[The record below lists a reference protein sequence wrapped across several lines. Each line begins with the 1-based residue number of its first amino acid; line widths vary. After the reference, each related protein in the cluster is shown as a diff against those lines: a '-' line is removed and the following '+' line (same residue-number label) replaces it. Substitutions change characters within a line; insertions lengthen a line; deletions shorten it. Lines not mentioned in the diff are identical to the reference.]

1 MDLQGFFRKN
11 PNIAIAFSGGAD
23 SAYLLYMAAT
33 YGKRVTAYYVKSQ
46 FQPQFELDHARRL
59 CKELSVELRVL
70 PLDQLSDPQIRQN
83 DPLRCY
89 YCKRRIFSTIREAA
103 KEDGYT
109 ILCDGTNADDREDD
123 RPGFRALRELQV
135 HSPLRECG
143 IAKEELR
150 RLSKEAGLFTHDKAA
165 YACLATRIPT
175 GEALTARALKSTEI
189 SEGILYD
196 LGFRDFR
203 IRCSK
208 GIPRLQ
214 IKKEQFPL
222 YTENK
227 ERILT
232 ALAPLYDALWQE
244 PEVRL

>member
-1 MDLQGFFRKN
+1 MDLQSFFRKN
-11 PNIAIAFSGGAD
+11 PKVAIAFSGGAD

-33 YGKRVTAYYVKSQ
+33 YGKHVTAYYVKSQ
-46 FQPQFELDHARRL
+46 FQPQFELDHAVRL
-59 CKELSVELRVL
+59 CRQLSVKLRIL
-70 PLDQLSDPQIRQN
+70 PLDQLTDPLIAKN

-89 YCKRRIFSTIREAA
+89 YCKKRIFSAIREEAM
-103 KEDGYT
+103 KDGYSL
-109 ILCDGTNADDREDD
+109 LCDGTNADDREDD

-135 HSPLRECG
+135 RSPLRECG
-143 IAKEELR
+143 ITKTELR
-150 RLSKEAGLFTHDKAA
+150 HLSKEAGLFTHDKAA

-175 GEALTARALKSTEI
+175 GEALTAQALQTTEI
-189 SEGILYD
+189 AEGILYD

-208 GIPRLQ
+208 GTPRLQ
-214 IKKEQFPL
+214 IKKDQFPL

>member
-1 MDLQGFFRKN
+1 MDLQTFFREN
-11 PNIAIAFSGGAD
+11 PRVAIAFSGGVD
-23 SAYLLYMAAT
+23 SAYLLYMGAK
-33 YGKRVTAYYVKSQ
+33 YGQAVRAYFVKSQ
-46 FQPQFELDHARRL
+46 FQPQFELDHARKL
-59 CKELSVELRVL
+59 CEELSVDLTVL
-70 PLDQLSDPQIRQN
+70 TLNQLADPLIRQN

-89 YCKRRIFSTIREAA
+89 YCKKGIFSAIRDAA
-103 KEDGYT
+103 IKDGYS

-135 HSPLRECG
+135 RSPLRECG
-143 IAKEELR
+143 ITKDELR

-175 GEALTARALKSTEI
+175 GEEITEEALEITETA
-189 SEGILYD
+189 EGILYD

-203 IRCSK
+203 IRCSQ

-214 IKKEQFPL
+214 IRKEQFPL
-222 YTENK
+222 YEEKK
-227 ERILT
+227 ERIL
-232 ALAPLYDALWQE
+232 APLRLLYKQLWQE

>member
-1 MDLQGFFRKN
+1 MDLQSFFRKN
-11 PNIAIAFSGGAD
+11 PKVAIAFSGGAD
-23 SAYLLYMAAT
+23 SAYLLYMGAK
-33 YGKRVTAYYVKSQ
+33 YGQSIKAYFVKSQ
-46 FQPQFELDHARRL
+46 FQPQFELDHAQRL
-59 CKELSVELRVL
+59 CDELSVDLCVL
-70 PLDQLSDPQIRQN
+70 PLDQLAVPMIRQN
-83 DPLRCY
+83 DPMRCY
-89 YCKRRIFSTIREAA
+89 YCKKRIFMVIQNAA
-103 KEDGYT
+103 LQDGYP

-135 HSPLRECG
+135 RSPLRECG
-143 IAKEELR
+143 ITKTELR

-175 GEALTARALKSTEI
+175 GEALTAQALQTTEI
-189 SEGILYD
+189 AEGILYD

-214 IKKEQFPL
+214 IKKDQFPL